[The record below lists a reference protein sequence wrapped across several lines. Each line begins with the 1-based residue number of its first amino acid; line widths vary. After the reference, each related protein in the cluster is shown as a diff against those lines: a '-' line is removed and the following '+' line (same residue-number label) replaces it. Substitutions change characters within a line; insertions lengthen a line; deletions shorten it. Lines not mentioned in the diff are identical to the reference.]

1 MRILNLAKKD
11 WLQII
16 RDWKSGLFLVV
27 MPVLFTLFFGMVMGS
42 ALNPDPQGDPRLP
55 VGVVDQDSGGTLSP
69 YLENLLA
76 SSSAVRPSDLSQ
88 EEAAQKAQLVGEREL
103 AAVLVI
109 PQGYSQ
115 SLLTDQP
122 VSLQVIAD
130 RTTPAGETAATAL
143 ETIAN
148 RLGGA
153 VESAHLSAEAFAARE
168 GFQSEVERQSYLQDA
183 VKRAI
188 ERWKQP
194 PLSVKRILATGEAFE
209 SSSSGELDGF
219 VQASSG
225 MIVQFAIFGLITSAM
240 VLVLE
245 RKTKTLQRL
254 LTTPINRAQVIAG
267 HLLAMFVIVFLQET
281 LLVAFGQLAFDVNY
295 LRQPWAVLI
304 MMVAL
309 ALWAASL
316 GLLISAL
323 AKGEEQ
329 VVTLSMIAMFLFA
342 SLGGAWFPLEVAGET
357 FASIGHIMPTA
368 WAMDGFQN
376 IIMRGLDL
384 ESVLMPAGVLCLY
397 TLGFFGLAVWRF
409 EFE

>member
-27 MPVLFTLFFGMVMGS
+27 MPILFTLFFGMVMGS

-55 VGVVDQDSGGTLSP
+55 VGVVDQDSGESLSP
-69 YLENLLA
+69 YLEDLLA
-76 SSSAVRPSDLSQ
+76 TSSAVRPFELSQ
-88 EEAAQKAQLVGEREL
+88 EEAAQKAQLVGEGEL

-115 SLLTDQP
+115 GLLSDQP
-122 VSLQVIAD
+122 GSLQVIAD
-130 RTTPAGETAATAL
+130 RSTPAGETAATAL

-153 VESAHLSAEAFAARE
+153 VETAHLGAEAFAARE
-168 GFQSEVERQSYLQDA
+168 GFQSEAQRQSYLQDA

-188 ERWKQP
+188 ERWEQP

-209 SSSSGELDGF
+209 SSNAGELDGF

-254 LTTPINRAQVIAG
+254 LTTRINRAQVIAG
-267 HLLAMFVIVFLQET
+267 HLLAMFAVVFLQET

-316 GLLISAL
+316 GLLIAAL

-376 IIMRGLDL
+376 IIMRGLGL
-384 ESVLMPAGVLCLY
+384 GSVLLPAGVLCLY